1 MNKQRAIEITNSPVM
16 VNVTYNGIPIYIQ
29 HVDETNETARI
40 YPFNQPE
47 KEQEVSLNSLN
58 EE

>member
-16 VNVTYNGIPIYIQ
+16 INVTYNGIPVYIQ
-29 HVDETNETARI
+29 HVDGKQETARI
-40 YPFNQPE
+40 YPIDQPQN
-47 KEQEVSLNSLN
+47 EQQVSLNSLN

>member
-16 VNVTYNGIPIYIQ
+16 INVTYNGIPVYIQ
-29 HVDETNETARI
+29 HVDETQETARI
-40 YPFNQPE
+40 YPIDQPQN
-47 KEQEVSLNSLN
+47 EQQVSLNSLN